1 MLVACEVKI
10 MENVIATRR
19 KSVYPVRSCKYN
31 LAIEQFSLCLP
42 SALKHMTTNAFRFK
56 IWVSGQFDLSSR
68 LTCTLKENC
77 YVLKHLKSLDSYKA
91 KKQGNWELQISMAL
105 NTGLQQLMRLL
116 GVIGFASASKDRFY
130 F

>member
-10 MENVIATRR
+10 MENIIATRR

-68 LTCTLKENC
+68 LTCTLK
-77 YVLKHLKSLDSYKA
+77 
-91 KKQGNWELQISMAL
+91 
-105 NTGLQQLMRLL
+105 
-116 GVIGFASASKDRFY
+116 
-130 F
+130 